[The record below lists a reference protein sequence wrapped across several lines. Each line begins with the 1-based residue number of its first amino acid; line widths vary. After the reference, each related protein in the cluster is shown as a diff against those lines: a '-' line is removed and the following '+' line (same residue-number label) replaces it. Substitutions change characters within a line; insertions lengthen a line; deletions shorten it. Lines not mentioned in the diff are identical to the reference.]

1 MLRRFLSPNQTD
13 IELMKTCDFWLT
25 AWQRGMP
32 QKEARPKFANLPFM
46 QSAENDCKEP
56 ILPAAALSANG
67 CFQEV

>member
-1 MLRRFLSPNQTD
+1 
-13 IELMKTCDFWLT
+13 MKTCDFWLT